1 MFRRLIL
8 TFIFASVIA
17 PLATA
22 EELTKAKTSDI
33 KRLIEI
39 TGSTNIA
46 KQFAAATSRQ
56 MFQMLQASNSEIPE
70 RALPIME
77 KELVALLS
85 AKMVAPGGLVE
96 KVVPVY
102 HKYFTHKEI
111 QELLAFYASPVGKK
125 TIQVLPSVIN
135 ESMMLGQQWGQSLGP
150 EIGQRVQAALKR
162 EGLLPKG
169 Q

>member
-22 EELTKAKTSDI
+22 EELTKAKTNDI

-39 TGSTNIA
+39 TGSTNMA

-56 MFQMLQASNSEIPE
+56 MFQI
-70 RALPIME
+70 
-77 KELVALLS
+77 
-85 AKMVAPGGLVE
+85 
-96 KVVPVY
+96 
-102 HKYFTHKEI
+102 
-111 QELLAFYASPVGKK
+111 
-125 TIQVLPSVIN
+125 LPSVIN
-135 ESMMLGQQWGQSLGP
+135 ESMMLGQQWGQWLGP
-150 EIGQRVQAALKR
+150 EIGQRIQAALKR

-169 Q
+169 K